1 MKNYYFT
8 FGQNHWTVEGFP
20 MKNSWVRVVAE
31 DYETA
36 RSLFVANFSSLYMQT
51 PETWAFQYGEEKF
64 ESHFYKNGEFAVI
77 TQVEPGRLESIMK
90 ITIESYGG
98 SLQDN
103 LMNTIIQWDEEA
115 KKAMA
120 VYGSEIDPKV
130 REAYLYRAETYYSC
144 RNDILKLLT
153 NV

>member
-8 FGQNHWTVEGFP
+8 FGQNHWTTEGFP

-77 TQVEPGRLESIMK
+77 TQVIEGRLESFTKMSISGYQNG
-90 ITIESYGG
+90 IEE
-98 SLQDN
+98 SL
-103 LMNTIIQWDEEA
+103 MGICIQWDEEA
-115 KKAMA
+115 KKAMT
-120 VYGSEIDPKV
+120 VYGSEVDPKV